1 MIKSRNDLKQFVR
14 IFTLSQGAA
23 GLVYLLIC
31 DLNMFSIQ
39 SMFSVFHKEVG
50 STSIYFV
57 QRHPIPKKKYDKLIY
72 DIVQLFKVIR
82 NNWCI

>member
-1 MIKSRNDLKQFVR
+1 MIKSCNDLKQFVR

-23 GLVYLLIC
+23 GLVYLVIC

-39 SMFSVFHKEVG
+39 SMFSLFHKKVG

-57 QRHPIPKKKYDKLIY
+57 QHPIAKKKYDKLIY
-72 DIVQLFKVIR
+72 DFVQLFKVIR